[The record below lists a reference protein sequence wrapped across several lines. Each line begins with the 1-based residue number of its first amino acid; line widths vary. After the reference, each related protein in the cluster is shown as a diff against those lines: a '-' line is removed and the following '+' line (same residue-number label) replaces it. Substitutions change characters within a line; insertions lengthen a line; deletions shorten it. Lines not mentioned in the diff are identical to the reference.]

1 MGAGRVK
8 VEGEKD
14 SRGWKEGSS
23 FTWNF
28 KGKKDIFV
36 EVLWHYYF

>member
-1 MGAGRVK
+1 MGVGRV
-8 VEGEKD
+8 EADGEKD
-14 SRGWKEGSS
+14 HMGWKEGSS

-36 EVLWHYYF
+36 EVLWRY